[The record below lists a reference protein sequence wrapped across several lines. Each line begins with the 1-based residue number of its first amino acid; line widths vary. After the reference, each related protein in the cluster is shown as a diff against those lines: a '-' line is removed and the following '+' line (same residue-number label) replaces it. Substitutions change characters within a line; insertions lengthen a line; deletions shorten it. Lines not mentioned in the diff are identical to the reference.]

1 MKTMHKTKLA
11 LIGAGTIGQR
21 HLNAISQVEE
31 AELTAIV
38 DNQVQA
44 ESIAEE
50 MNVPFFHTT
59 EEMLRVQRP
68 EGVIVCTPTEIHLEP
83 VLSSLNA
90 GAHVLVEKPITSTME
105 EAQEII
111 KTSQTASREVLV
123 GHHRRYYTTI
133 QKTRSMILEGAIG
146 ELVGI
151 SGMWTACKADSYFEP
166 SWRQLRSSGPV
177 LINLIHE
184 IDTLRY
190 ICGEIA
196 SLSARVS
203 NGLRDHPKEETAAV
217 LMEFEGGALG
227 TFLLSDAT
235 PSPWT
240 WEHAT
245 GENTNF
251 PKSAQ
256 NVYRFTGSEASLEFP
271 NLVLWKHEKGN
282 SDWNHKIKPQ
292 QIKIELEDAFV
303 AQCTHFCAVI
313 CGREEPH
320 ITASDATKTLEA
332 TLAVFDASENGKEVL
347 F

>member
-1 MKTMHKTKLA
+1 MHKTKLA

-21 HLNAISQVEE
+21 HLNAMSQVEE

-38 DNQVQA
+38 DNQPQV
-44 ESIAEE
+44 ESMAVE

-59 EEMLRVQRP
+59 EEMLRVQQP

-105 EAQEII
+105 EAQKII
-111 KTSQTASREVLV
+111 KTSQTVSREVLV
-123 GHHRRYYTTI
+123 GHHRRYYGTI
-133 QKTRSMILEGAIG
+133 QETRAMIHKGAIG
-146 ELVGI
+146 NLVGI
-151 SGMWTACKADSYFEP
+151 SGMWAACKADSYYEP

-184 IDTLRY
+184 IDMLRY
-190 ICGEIA
+190 ICGEITF
-196 SLSARVS
+196 LSARVT
-203 NGLRDHPKEETAAV
+203 NGLRDHPKEETVAV

-240 WEHAT
+240 WEQAT
-245 GENTNF
+245 GENPNF
-251 PKSAQ
+251 PKSSQ

-271 NLVLWKHEKGN
+271 NLVLWKHENRN
-282 SDWNHKIKPQ
+282 SDWHQKMYPQ
-292 QIKIELEDAFV
+292 QIHIELEDAFV
-303 AQCTHFCAVI
+303 SQCAHFCAVI
-313 CGREEPH
+313 CGSEEPR

-332 TLAVFDASENGKEVL
+332 TLAVFDSSENGMEVR

>member
-1 MKTMHKTKLA
+1 MNKTKLA
-11 LIGAGTIGQR
+11 LVGAGTIGQR
-21 HLNAISQVEE
+21 HLKAMSQVEE

-38 DNQVQA
+38 DNQPQA
-44 ESIAEE
+44 ESIAVE

-59 EEMLRVQRP
+59 EEMLRIQQP

-111 KTSQTASREVLV
+111 KTSQTESREVLV
-123 GHHRRYYTTI
+123 GHHRRYYSTI
-133 QKTRSMILEGAIG
+133 QKTREMIHEGAIG
-146 ELVGI
+146 KLVGI
-151 SGMWTACKADSYFEP
+151 SGMWTARKADSYYEP

-190 ICGEIA
+190 ICGEIT
-196 SLSARVS
+196 SLSAKVT
-203 NGLRDHPKEETAAV
+203 NGLRDHPKEETVAV

-227 TFLLSDAT
+227 TFFLSDAT

-245 GENTNF
+245 GENKNF
-251 PKSAQ
+251 PKSSQ
-256 NVYRFTGSEASLEFP
+256 NVYRFIGSEASLEFP
-271 NLVLWKHEKGN
+271 NLVLWNHENRN
-282 SDWNHKIKPQ
+282 SDWQHTMHPQ
-292 QIKIELEDAFV
+292 HINIELEDAYV
-303 AQCTHFCAVI
+303 SQCTHFCAVI
-313 CGREEPH
+313 CGREKPR

-332 TLAVFDASENGKEVL
+332 TLAVFDASENGMEVR